1 MVKFNIIILIDNKE
15 GGVFIINVIK
25 PDIRNLHEQTYW
37 YLHQLII
44 SHQLKP
50 GSRINYDQLSEELGI
65 SKTPLRDAFN
75 RLSQEGLVEIK
86 PRSGTF
92 VSVPN
97 IKDVREVY
105 DVRKALERQSIEL
118 AIDKI
123 PQSEL
128 EKLLELNHDVEKKFH
143 EKGDF
148 QAFLDSDRVVHK
160 TIIKYSNNS
169 RIIHIMDTLNAQMS
183 WFGYLI
189 IGKIRDR
196 VSEATEHHQAILEA
210 MMNKDLETAMK
221 MMEYHIDKTKHIVIK
236 DISK

>member
-1 MVKFNIIILIDNKE
+1 VL
-15 GGVFIINVIK
+15 IINLLK

-50 GSRINYDQLSEELGI
+50 GSRINYDELSEELGI

-92 VSVPN
+92 VSIPN

-128 EKLLELNHDVEKKFH
+128 EKLLELNQAVKKKFQ
-143 EKGDF
+143 ESGNF
-148 QAFLDSDRVVHK
+148 QAFLDSDRVIHQA
-160 TIIKYSNNS
+160 IINYSNNS
-169 RIIHIMDTLNAQMS
+169 RIINIMETLNAQIS
-183 WFGYLI
+183 WFGFLI
-189 IGKIRDR
+189 IDKIRER

-210 MMNKDLETAMK
+210 MMNKDVEVAMK
-221 MMEYHIDKTKHIVIK
+221 VMEYHVEKTKQIVIK